1 MTYKI
6 IITDGL
12 AENGQA
18 YLREFAEVDDR
29 TGISKEELHEI
40 IGEYDAMIVR
50 SRTKV
55 RVDTLLVAQK
65 LKVVGRAGVGVDNI
79 DLDAAKKRGV
89 TVVNSPSATTRAV
102 AELTLGLMLS
112 MARFIPRAD
121 STMKDGQWEKKS
133 LRGTELRDK
142 TLGIIGM
149 GRIGEAVCHLAHAV
163 GMRVIGYDPYLT
175 AEEIRMKRAEPSETV
190 QPIYDQADYLTFHV
204 PLTEETRGI
213 VNTDSFGRMKRGI
226 RIICTARGGVID
238 ETALLEALNSGQV
251 AAAALDVFQTEPPGK
266 TALVA
271 HPNVIATPH
280 VGAQTHEAQSRA
292 AAHISEEVMNALLGK
307 ELRWRVV

>member
-213 VNTDSFGRMKRGI
+213 VNADSFGRMKRGI